1 MPMREIKFPA
11 PVLRRAK
18 PIKVLLMDVDGT
30 MTPGYVCLQT
40 FPDGSVAEMK
50 MFHAHDGAGIKLA
63 SIMGIRTGLI
73 TGRDSPA
80 TARRARESSMEFVIQ
95 GQPKK
100 LESYKAI
107 LTRAGVTDEE
117 VAYVGDDLPDLPI
130 LQRVGLGVAVA
141 NAVVEVKRAA
151 HYVTVAKGGEGR
163 DPRSRRTDSESAGPL
178 EESYSASTRLSRQR
192 VPRHATVVN
201 ADRSKDQLLSST
213 PSAVPCASDRKYPK
227 PIGRVR
233 ALVRLG
239 LQPHRDF
246 PPLHPQHSGA
256 YPQIRRRVGRI
267 GHGFLQGN
275 KFVSALF
282 QLGQKR
288 IETFRVQLHCRESAK
303 LGEFAG

>member
-1 MPMREIKFPA
+1 MAIREIKFPA
-11 PVLRRAK
+11 PALRRAK
-18 PIKVLLMDVDGT
+18 PVRVLLMDVDGT

-80 TARRARESSMEFVIQ
+80 TARRAREASMEFVIQ

-100 LESYKAI
+100 LESYKAV

-151 HYVTVAKGGEGR
+151 HYVTVANGGEGAVR
-163 DPRSRRTDSESAGPL
+163 E
-178 EESYSASTRLSRQR
+178 
-192 VPRHATVVN
+192 VVELILK
-201 ADRSKDQLLSST
+201 AQ
-213 PSAVPCASDRKYPK
+213 
-227 PIGRVR
+227 GRWKKAIPQ
-233 ALVRLG
+233 AL
-239 LQPHRDF
+239 
-246 PPLHPQHSGA
+246 A
-256 YPQIRRRVGRI
+256 
-267 GHGFLQGN
+267 
-275 KFVSALF
+275 
-282 QLGQKR
+282 
-288 IETFRVQLHCRESAK
+288 
-303 LGEFAG
+303 

>member
-1 MPMREIKFPA
+1 MAIREIKFPA
-11 PVLRRAK
+11 PALRRAK

-151 HYVTVAKGGEGR
+151 RYVTVAKGGEGAIR
-163 DPRSRRTDSESAGPL
+163 E
-178 EESYSASTRLSRQR
+178 
-192 VPRHATVVN
+192 VVELILK
-201 ADRSKDQLLSST
+201 AQ
-213 PSAVPCASDRKYPK
+213 
-227 PIGRVR
+227 GRWKKAIPQ
-233 ALVRLG
+233 AL
-239 LQPHRDF
+239 
-246 PPLHPQHSGA
+246 A
-256 YPQIRRRVGRI
+256 
-267 GHGFLQGN
+267 
-275 KFVSALF
+275 
-282 QLGQKR
+282 
-288 IETFRVQLHCRESAK
+288 
-303 LGEFAG
+303 

>member
-1 MPMREIKFPA
+1 MALREIRFPA

-18 PIKVLLMDVDGT
+18 PIRVLLMDVDGT

-100 LESYKAI
+100 LESYKAV
-107 LTRAGVTDEE
+107 LTRAGVTDEQ

-141 NAVVEVKRAA
+141 NAAVEVRRAA
-151 HYVTVAKGGEGR
+151 HYVTLAKGGEGAIR
-163 DPRSRRTDSESAGPL
+163 E
-178 EESYSASTRLSRQR
+178 
-192 VPRHATVVN
+192 VVELILK
-201 ADRSKDQLLSST
+201 AQ
-213 PSAVPCASDRKYPK
+213 
-227 PIGRVR
+227 GRWKKAIPQ
-233 ALVRLG
+233 AL
-239 LQPHRDF
+239 
-246 PPLHPQHSGA
+246 A
-256 YPQIRRRVGRI
+256 
-267 GHGFLQGN
+267 
-275 KFVSALF
+275 
-282 QLGQKR
+282 
-288 IETFRVQLHCRESAK
+288 
-303 LGEFAG
+303 